1 MDSRVVNKEIRSR
14 VWHDLKNLGFTRRTS
29 RSAWRHWA
37 DGVDVV
43 NFQSFNAYNAGVL
56 GCTTFSFA
64 VNLGIWLSYIPPYS
78 GQPKRKDGVP
88 LPEEYECY
96 LRRSLRKRLAQPDLE
111 RKEIWLVADD
121 GSNVVEAVSDAAAV
135 ISDEGL
141 PWFNRFRDP
150 QEVLRTLTDERETMD
165 GTWGF
170 GNMPSPVRLYL
181 TGYSAV
187 HVGEYELATRSF
199 EELLTSGVME
209 ETYERVRRALDALA
223 TRRTS

>member
-1 MDSRVVNKEIRSR
+1 VNKEIRSR
-14 VWHDLKNLGFTRRTS
+14 VWHELKGLAFTRRTS

-64 VNLGIWLSYIPPYS
+64 VNLGIWLSYIPPYA
-78 GQPKRKDGVP
+78 GQPTRKDGLT

-96 LRRSLRKRLAQPDLE
+96 FRRSLRKRLAQPEFE
-111 RKEIWLVADD
+111 RKEIWFVADD
-121 GSNVVEAVSDAAAV
+121 GSNVGEAVSDAAAV

-141 PWFNRFRDP
+141 PWFDRFREP
-150 QEVLRTLTDERETMD
+150 QEVPRTLAEEKEAMD

-170 GNMPSPVRLYL
+170 GNTSSPVRLYL
-181 TGYSAV
+181 TGYAAV
-187 HVGEYELATRSF
+187 HVGEYDLAARSF
-199 EELLTSGVME
+199 EELLASGVME
-209 ETYERVRRALDALA
+209 ETHERVRNALDALA
-223 TRRTS
+223 IGGTR